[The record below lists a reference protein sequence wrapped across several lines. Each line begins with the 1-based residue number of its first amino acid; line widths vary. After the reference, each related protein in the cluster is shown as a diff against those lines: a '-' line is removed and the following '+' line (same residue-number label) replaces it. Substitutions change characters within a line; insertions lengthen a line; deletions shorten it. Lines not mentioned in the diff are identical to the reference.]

1 MYYSVLQDATI
12 KLVAIASRKKFV
24 EKILW
29 SESRQFSDL
38 FSVVMYQAV
47 HSAFTTCVYG
57 LLQLK

>member
-12 KLVAIASRKKFV
+12 KLVAIASRKKFA

-47 HSAFTTCVYG
+47 V
-57 LLQLK
+57 LLFLVFMVFCS